1 MPTDPLTIALASLAI
16 GLVIGTFVGRTLSG
30 ATRQRR
36 TLTDELRKKDDEL
49 KTYQH
54 KVTEHF
60 ITTSELVNNLTHSYK
75 EVHQHLA
82 ASAMTLTNPE
92 ISNKLL
98 AAGSGNL
105 GLAHTAESSAIDSTQ
120 PPKDYTP
127 DINGVLDESYG
138 LEKNKTNAP
147 PAETKAT
154 DESPMSEDASE
165 EEDPTT
171 KVA

>member
-1 MPTDPLTIALASLAI
+1 MPTDPTITALAGLAI
-16 GLVIGTFVGRTLSG
+16 GLVIGIFIGRTLSG
-30 ATRQRR
+30 ATKQRQ
-36 TLTDELRKKDDEL
+36 TLTEELRKKDNEL

-82 ASAMTLTNPE
+82 DSAMTLTNPE
-92 ISNKLL
+92 VSHKLVE
-98 AAGSGNL
+98 AGSGNL
-105 GLAHTAESSAIDSTQ
+105 GIIHTTGDNTIDSAN

-127 DINGVLDESYG
+127 DINGVLNESYG
-138 LEKNKTNAP
+138 LETAKTSTANESTT
-147 PAETKAT
+147 ET
-154 DESPMSEDASE
+154 DNSD

-171 KVA
+171 KVL

>member
-1 MPTDPLTIALASLAI
+1 MPTDPITIALASLAV
-16 GLVIGTFVGRTLSG
+16 GLVIGTLTGRTLSG
-30 ATRQRR
+30 ATKQRR
-36 TLTDELRKKDDEL
+36 TLTEELRKKDDEL

-82 ASAMTLTNPE
+82 DSAMTLTNPE
-92 ISNKLL
+92 VSNKLL
-98 AAGSGNL
+98 EAGSGNL
-105 GLAHTAESSAIDSTQ
+105 GIAHTTDSSTIDSPQ

-127 DINGVLDESYG
+127 DINGILDESYG
-138 LEKNKTNAP
+138 LEKNKTRAT
-147 PAETKAT
+147 AEPTEEVA
-154 DESPMSEDASE
+154 DS

-171 KVA
+171 KVV